1 MKPFELT
8 VYPPLTDTEKMSVSL
23 TLSTGLNVWHTP
35 PPGFLES
42 KRKRLTPAELAAEA
56 WRGEADLG
64 IGKTNA
70 RFGYFKKP
78 NEAQWEADLLLHSLD
93 ELTHRLEALT
103 RFATLPHYDEQ
114 DQP

>member
-42 KRKRLTPAELAAEA
+42 KRKRLTNAELAAEY
-56 WRGEADLG
+56 ES
-64 IGKTNA
+64 A
-70 RFGYFKKP
+70 RCD
-78 NEAQWEADLLLHSLD
+78 ALLLRHVGYYWAPLNDTWAPDQESVDKRANTL
-93 ELTHRLEALT
+93 L
-103 RFATLPHYDEQ
+103 RFATLPHYDEV
-114 DQP
+114 PE